1 MKYLLDVL
9 KGTEG
14 IVCPTEDL
22 EQAHFADVMGTI
34 PAVSVMPKHI
44 YRGGDGAY
52 VVFFEDVA
60 VDLFAE
66 YVGVLEADGF
76 VLYARTDFDGTLD
89 VHKNGFA
96 TYLSDAYSVDLGYH
110 TQGYVGCGDE
120 FAGGVLYVT
129 VTPREGLTLPLTEAP
144 TYTPVDATRY
154 PVTLTQL
161 GLGKY
166 HENSAANCYVLRL
179 VDGSFIIYDA
189 PHGVTIDDRSVGHE
203 LYDLLRKQA
212 PDPENIVITAWV
224 TTHPHQDHMQGLVKF
239 SHLYATGAGVTVKQF
254 VHNFADDTVAAEMER
269 TNQDLVREA
278 IKNFGDDVEVVKPHA
293 GNLLHYPGVTF
304 RVLYT
309 QEEHLVLN
317 QGGRYYYGNSASLV
331 MQMMTDDGCTV
342 LFGGDSPMNE
352 LIWENKAMT
361 YGSIHKWYGSVI
373 ESDVMTYFHHGHP
386 AGSRLANTRV
396 IKPKIVLWP
405 STWGQIEVK
414 NMTGSKH
421 AAYFTDLEE
430 GILHETPNENGV
442 YGWFVADDNVHI
454 LTFENGK
461 VTVTGYDTL
470 DAYYAS

>member
-14 IVCPTEDL
+14 IVCPAEDL
-22 EQAHFADVMGTI
+22 EQAELATVMQKI
-34 PAVSVMPKHI
+34 PAASVVPSHV

-52 VVFFEDVA
+52 VVVFEDVSVA
-60 VDLFAE
+60 LFDE
-66 YVGVLEADGF
+66 YVIALEAAGF
-76 VLYARTDFDGTLD
+76 TLYTRTNFDGALD
-89 VHKNGFA
+89 EHKNCFA

-110 TQGYVGCGDE
+110 TRGYVGCGDAFE
-120 FAGGVLYVT
+120 GGILYVT
-129 VTPREGLTLPLTEAP
+129 VTPRKGLVLPLTEAP
-144 TYTPVDATRY
+144 SYTPVDATKY

-166 HENSAANCYVLRL
+166 HKNSAANCYVLRL
-179 VDGSFIIYDA
+179 VDGSFIIYDT

-239 SHLYATGAGVTVKQF
+239 SNLYATGAGVTVKQF
-254 VHNFADDTVAAEMER
+254 VHNFADDTVAAEFER
-269 TNQDLVREA
+269 TNQDQVREA
-278 IKNFGDDVEVVKPHA
+278 IKRFGDGVEVVKPHT
-293 GNLLHYPGVTF
+293 GNVLHYPGVTF

-331 MQMMTDDGCTV
+331 MQMVTDDGCKV

-361 YGSIHKWYGSVI
+361 YGSIHKWYGRMI
-373 ESDVMTYFHHGHP
+373 ESDVMTYFHHGFP
-386 AGSRLANTRV
+386 AGSRLANTQV

-405 STWGQIEVK
+405 STWGQIEIAH
-414 NMTGSKH
+414 MTSSKH

-430 GILHETPNENGV
+430 GILHETPNANGV
-442 YGWFVADDNVHI
+442 YGWFVADDNVHV
-454 LTFENGK
+454 LCLRDG
-461 VTVTGYDTL
+461 TVSITVYDTL
-470 DAYYAS
+470 DAYYES